1 MSRGTVIWFLL
12 IDLEVGKMGGL
23 GVFNVIWQGSMEF
36 SGLVHGKEALA
47 HHLVCDLH
55 YG

>member
-1 MSRGTVIWFLL
+1 MSKRCYGLL
-12 IDLEVGKMGGL
+12 TSNDLGFGKMGGL
-23 GVFNVIWQGSMEF
+23 GVFNVVLQGSMEF

-47 HHLVCDLH
+47 RHLVCGLH